1 MRGREEVKRTK
12 KPHTRKLSAGLP
24 SQSQPRKKSLEV
36 TLRAGHHNSE
46 LQVSPRSTHP
56 SESAVSVSTHITV
69 SCSSALLH
77 RLRPRTTHCTRRTTH
92 AASRARS
99 IPLPTQPARPTGSTL
114 SVSLVGVRRK
124 P

>member
-1 MRGREEVKRTK
+1 MAGMYGPTAPSCAR
-12 KPHTRKLSAGLP
+12 HSSAGLP
-24 SQSQPRKKSLEV
+24 SQSQARKKSLEV
-36 TLRAGHHNSE
+36 TLRAGHHKSK
-46 LQVSPRSTHP
+46 LQVLFEIHTPFVRA
-56 SESAVSVSTHITV
+56 AVSVSTHITV

-77 RLRPRTTHCTRRTTH
+77 RLRPRTTHHARQTTH

-99 IPLPTQPARPTGSTL
+99 IPLPTQPTRPAGSTL